1 MSFNACIYSTKKIR
15 YIQRFVQKLAII
27 KWISVY
33 GFLFSFKLPCST
45 HNPFILE
52 LKIYSFLRASCI
64 YFLQRRGTLMFIF
77 FSLKIVGGEK
87 RGKGGIKTKTKNI
100 FFFFCTDFT
109 NSKCILIANFQ
120 SSDGVVQLI
129 FGRSLTF
136 GNLHFQVKIPHFFNH

>member
-27 KWISVY
+27 LKWISVY

-64 YFLQRRGTLMFIF
+64 YFCKGEALFCLF
-77 FSLKIVGGEK
+77 FSLKIVGVGK
-87 RGKGGIKTKTKNI
+87 RGKGGMKTKTKNI

>member
-1 MSFNACIYSTKKIR
+1 MTNYHKNNCITTIKIHKLMSFNACIYSTKKIR

-64 YFLQRRGTLMFIF
+64 YFCKGEALFCLF
-77 FSLKIVGGEK
+77 FSLKIVGWGKK
-87 RGKGGIKTKTKNI
+87 RKGRDKNKNKKY
-100 FFFFCTDFT
+100 FF
-109 NSKCILIANFQ
+109 L
-120 SSDGVVQLI
+120 L
-129 FGRSLTF
+129 LY
-136 GNLHFQVKIPHFFNH
+136 